1 MTTPQNGWQYCNDPA
16 DSQPQ
21 SHTIST
27 TYDHG
32 LPVRVSTDQG
42 IFAGYQYHPNGQ
54 LERADFSNGTYSILD
69 QGTNGMLRPK
79 RIKFYNPTGSLLFQT
94 GTFAYDGA
102 GNITQIGTDRYIY
115 DAASRLVRGT
125 ARTASR
131 WEEYTYDPADNI
143 TRMVRNGTSIFDY
156 NIDATKNRLIGSAG
170 NPPDIFY
177 DAGGNL
183 TRVGDA
189 ANPSIEIEYDG
200 VGMMSRYWKSDP
212 GNGQSEY
219 LYIYGPENYRI
230 VTFDGQTGERF
241 WELRDQNGA
250 LLTQHKVTG
259 WGPYINRFSPGEKW
273 EFEKD
278 YIRGPQGLISTR
290 DSQGTNLFFHQDHLG
305 TARLVTSNSGQV
317 KGRHNY
323 YPFGTQASI
332 SGTDE
337 SRVEVHGPFSRPG
350 RRHLLHAR
358 PHLCIPLDAV
368 YQPRSGEGRVELIC
382 LYWQQPDTIH
392 RPDRLG
398 CQTHFYRHQLR

>member
-1 MTTPQNGWQYCNDPA
+1 MRAVRHNYPVSPTDDWAIEETLEYRGRLGRTNRKVTQLTWPLKIIREERHGPAFEQSWQYDGTGRRIAHTLPRCLTTPQNGWQYCNDPA

-230 VTFDGQTGERF
+230 VTFDGQTG
-241 WELRDQNGA
+241 NGS
-250 LLTQHKVTG
+250 G
-259 WGPYINRFSPGEKW
+259 S
-273 EFEKD
+273 FE
-278 YIRGPQGLISTR
+278 IR
-290 DSQGTNLFFHQDHLG
+290 
-305 TARLVTSNSGQV
+305 TA
-317 KGRHNY
+317 
-323 YPFGTQASI
+323 PF
-332 SGTDE
+332 
-337 SRVEVHGPFSRPG
+337 
-350 RRHLLHAR
+350 
-358 PHLCIPLDAV
+358 
-368 YQPRSGEGRVELIC
+368 
-382 LYWQQPDTIH
+382 
-392 RPDRLG
+392 
-398 CQTHFYRHQLR
+398 